1 MKIYLKIIILL
12 TIFMTI
18 KSRNKKK
25 IDVSFS
31 LYRSLCCLFI
41 FIYALQNFLKNG
53 KKGIDK
59 PFEFSNF
66 ETRDLTE
73 WFEAYILVDIVI
85 MTWVKCKRIDL
96 WIHHI
101 ICLVTILIA
110 NKYAKK
116 IPFILNIAL
125 LSELMSIVS
134 GIDSVFTDQQDN
146 IRSMYCKKI
155 RKNIINYWR
164 TPLWGLTL
172 VLSII
177 SLKEKKLWQA
187 VL

>member
-1 MKIYLKIIILL
+1 
-12 TIFMTI
+12 
-18 KSRNKKK
+18 
-25 IDVSFS
+25 
-31 LYRSLCCLFI
+31 
-41 FIYALQNFLKNG
+41 
-53 KKGIDK
+53 
-59 PFEFSNF
+59 
-66 ETRDLTE
+66 
-73 WFEAYILVDIVI
+73 

-177 SLKEKKLWQA
+177 SLKEKKIMASSAIIGSITLLCLDRYWNNKCQK
-187 VL
+187 VIDKYKKK